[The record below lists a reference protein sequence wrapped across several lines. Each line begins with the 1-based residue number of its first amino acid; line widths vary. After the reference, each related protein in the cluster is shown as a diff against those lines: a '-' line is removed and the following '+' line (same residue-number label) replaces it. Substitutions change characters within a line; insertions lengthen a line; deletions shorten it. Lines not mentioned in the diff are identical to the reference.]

1 MMLKSLTPHSLA
13 YHTKRQNS
21 YCGVLL
27 WIVTLTVVLL
37 GCDNT
42 AKPKLNPQTS
52 SKKYSQTAQLYGT
65 IVQDKGIV
73 TSSGRVLATTTDNQ
87 AQTIS
92 ETRLANTNHYRLEI
106 PANTV
111 LPLLL
116 TYLPNDDDTKSQK
129 LLTVAVEPDITQY
142 DLNPLSTAI
151 AKKAAQL
158 GGYTRA
164 NMITAAESTIAA
176 PAENKTSTGFRGDPT
191 TQYGGWH

>member
-1 MMLKSLTPHSLA
+1 MNLTSLTPHTLS
-13 YHTKRQNS
+13 YPTQRQDS
-21 YCGVLL
+21 RYDVLL
-27 WIVTLTVVLL
+27 SIVMLTVVLL

-42 AKPKLNPQTS
+42 TKPKLSHQTS
-52 SKKYSQTAQLYGT
+52 SKKYLQTTHLYGT
-65 IVQDKGIV
+65 IVQDKGII
-73 TSSGRVLATTTDNQ
+73 TSSGRVLATDNQ
-87 AQTIS
+87 AQAIS

-106 PANTV
+106 PANTA
-111 LPLLL
+111 LPLVL
-116 TYLPNDDDTKSQK
+116 TYLPNDEDSKSQK

-164 NMITAAESTIAA
+164 NMINAAESTIAA
-176 PAENKTSTGFRGDPT
+176 PDANKTSTGFRGDPT